1 MLRWWSKVLWQYW
14 NPFHERLGFFCYVIL
29 SETKNLVILLKEV
42 DSHSIA
48 GVEDF
53 FLFLFCLRRDTFV
66 QSYKSIQKNSSK
78 NFSVIL
84 FVCWFSKQYE
94 ESLHPILLDSFSI
107 FLTVISMQSDKWKIF
122 GWRLFWIY
130 FSNNTPYLIIY

>member
-1 MLRWWSKVLWQYW
+1 MTILKPLSWKIGVFLLCHSEWNEESYHPFKGSGLQQPRILRDKY
-14 NPFHERLGFFCYVIL
+14 C
-29 SETKNLVILLKEV
+29 
-42 DSHSIA
+42 